1 VNLSEILK
9 ELPVENLQ
17 AIIDVIKGKRK
28 FGLDLVPVAVNLVLW
43 ATKYFT
49 SKSEDGEEL
58 LPIGAAPIDEGAIL
72 SSLAKG
78 EVVLDDAK
86 GGGVLLSLAV
96 AVLAKVVS
104 ELLADYFK
112 GK

>member
-1 VNLSEILK
+1 MNLSEILK

-17 AIIDVIKGKRK
+17 AIIDVVEGKRK

-43 ATKYFT
+43 ATKFFT
-49 SKSEDGEEL
+49 AKSEDGEL
-58 LPIGAAPIDEGAIL
+58 LPIGAAPLDEGAVL

-78 EVVLDDAK
+78 EVTDDDAK

-104 ELLADYFK
+104 GLLADYFK